1 VILRALKPLH
11 LLILLSAF
19 NHVAFVGSRLV
30 VLLYGAHL
38 GASPAIVG
46 VLAALFALLAAV
58 TSVSVGRWIDRA
70 GPRTPLLIASVAM
83 IAGGVL
89 PFFWRGVAALFVVA
103 TLIGTFHNVFHI
115 AQNQLVGR
123 YGKPEERPANF
134 SLSSLGNSAATFL
147 GPLLAGLSVD
157 HIGHPAAFVVLAA
170 SALVPLPFIAFNMLT
185 YPQAPQRSAAAHAE
199 AASAGMWSLLRE
211 RDLRRIYI
219 ASVLTNGTW
228 SVVNFLI
235 PLYGLQIGLGAT
247 QIGTLMGTFAL
258 ATVLIRIVLTL
269 GARRFTPWQ
278 MMVTALFTTGTGFL
292 CLPFTELFS
301 LLLVICFWIGMG
313 LGVAGPMT
321 MALLYDASPP
331 ERTGEVIG
339 LRVTLQ
345 NICQSAV
352 PLASGAIGA
361 ATGVGPV
368 FWALGAMILWG
379 CYDNRARLRR
389 RPPLNRP

>member
-1 VILRALKPLH
+1 
-11 LLILLSAF
+11 
-19 NHVAFVGSRLV
+19 
-30 VLLYGAHL
+30 
-38 GASPAIVG
+38 
-46 VLAALFALLAAV
+46 
-58 TSVSVGRWIDRA
+58 
-70 GPRTPLLIASVAM
+70 M

-389 RPPLNRP
+389 RPPLNRS